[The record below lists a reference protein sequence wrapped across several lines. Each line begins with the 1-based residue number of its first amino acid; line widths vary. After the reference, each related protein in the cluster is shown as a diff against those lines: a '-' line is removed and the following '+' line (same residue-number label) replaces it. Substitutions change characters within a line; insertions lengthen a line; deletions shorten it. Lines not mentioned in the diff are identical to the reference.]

1 MFVLYDLI
9 YCENKC
15 LGYVYIW
22 RDLKFGIFWNYVIEN
37 FNVNNRDCLFWKEDM
52 NEELIKMWKVVFHIL
67 CRLFIN

>member
-15 LGYVYIW
+15 LGYVYNC

-52 NEELIKMWKVVFHIL
+52 NEELIKKWKVVFYIL
-67 CRLFIN
+67 CILFIN